1 MKHISVDLAVM
12 GSGLAGL
19 SAAVTAARQGV
30 KVAVFE
36 KRPFQGGGVSNTPM
50 MTMAVR
56 EEQEYKDKAFD
67 IHMNYTNW
75 NANPSVV
82 RTWINNSVHIPEF
95 INSLGLGANFLQ
107 KMPVSLEDMGVK
119 RGYAGG
125 FPNGFN
131 IGDLYFFGA
140 RGKGHGAALICK
152 KMAEKLVELGGEIYF
167 NNAVKS
173 LTKEGDKVTGAIVT
187 DKEGN
192 ETEIAAKAVIIATG
206 GFSNNPEMIKEYT
219 GHIYTN
225 NNCDDGG
232 DVLFNTFP
240 NAQMTGDGQ
249 KAVWEIGGAKGS
261 MGINGHNLVPGPG
274 IIGNVP
280 WIVFNE
286 TRTMQEQPYLWVNQ
300 LGQRFINEGM
310 SNDHMTMGTA
320 ISNQKGKCGYIVFDE
335 ETVRHME
342 EEGLEYIYHIF
353 PAERLHN
360 VRAQFE
366 ELINVKKNKHI
377 FLADTIE
384 ELCEQTGIDYENMK
398 TTVENYNRYC
408 DQKHDDEFGKNPAF
422 LRPVRAKK
430 FYAMRVFKGGYQAMG
445 GIKING
451 KCEVLDE
458 DFRAIMGLYSA
469 GDCASGEIYGNPPT
483 GGIGVSSISFAQGF
497 ASADEAC
504 KYIKG

>member
-1 MKHISVDLAVM
+1 MKHVNVDLVVM

-19 SAAVTAARQGV
+19 AAAVTAAEKGV

-50 MTMAVR
+50 CTMAVKNDK
-56 EEQEYKDKAFD
+56 EYIDKAFNV
-67 IHMNYTNW
+67 HMNYTNW
-75 NANPSVV
+75 NADPAVAH
-82 RTWINNSVHIPEF
+82 TWIRNSARIPEY
-95 INSLGLGANFLQ
+95 IRGLGLDFQAVA
-107 KMPVSLEDMGVK
+107 PTPLEEIGEK
-119 RGYAGG
+119 RGYGGG
-125 FPNGFN
+125 FPNGYH
-131 IGDLYFFGA
+131 IGDYYFFKA
-140 RGKGHGAALICK
+140 RGRGHGAALICK
-152 KMAEKLVELGGEIYF
+152 KATDKFIELGGEIYF
-167 NNAVKS
+167 NSPIKKII
-173 LTKEGDKVTGAIVT
+173 KEGDKVTGAIAI
-187 DKEGN
+187 DKDGN
-192 ETEIAAKAVIIATG
+192 EIKISTKALIVASG
-206 GFSNNPEMIKEYT
+206 GFSDNSEFIKEYT

-232 DVLFNTFP
+232 NVLFNTFP

-249 KAVWEIGGAKGS
+249 AAVWAIGGAKGS

-280 WIVFNE
+280 WVVFNE
-286 TRTMQEQPYLWVNQ
+286 TRTIQEQPYLWVNQ
-300 LGQRFINEGM
+300 LGKRFINEEM

-320 ISNQKGKCGYIVFDE
+320 IANQKDKCGYIVFDE
-335 ETVRHME
+335 ETVQHME
-342 EEGLEYIYHIF
+342 KEGLEYIYMIF
-353 PAERLHN
+353 PAEKLNN

-366 ELINVKKNKHI
+366 ELINIKGNKHI

-384 ELCEQTGIDYENMK
+384 ELCEKTGIDCENMK
-398 TTVENYNRYC
+398 DTVDNYNKYC
-408 DQKHDDEFGKNPAF
+408 DEKHDDEFGKNPVF
-422 LRPVRAKK
+422 LRPVREKK

-458 DFRAIMGLYSA
+458 DFRVIKGLYSA
-469 GDCASGEIYGNPPT
+469 GDCAAGEVFGNPPI
-483 GGIGVSSISFAQGF
+483 GGIGMSSISFGQGF